1 MGTDI
6 SAITVF
12 FQGLISFWSPCVLPL
27 IPIYMGYLSGGTI
40 GTDSQGNKT
49 INRKTTLINTLFFV
63 LGISSVF
70 MLLGLGSTAFGNF
83 LNAHRTTMIFMG
95 GIIIIIFG
103 LLQLFLFGIEKG
115 FKKEKRITFDI
126 NKVTMS
132 PFTAFLMGF
141 TFSFA
146 WTPCIGPILASVLL
160 LAASMKAGGFVL
172 IFVYTLGF
180 VIPFL
185 GLGIFTYQI
194 LDLMK
199 KHQNILKYTVRIGAV
214 LMLLIGLS
222 MVFGHSGKI
231 GNWFF

>member
-1 MGTDI
+1 
-6 SAITVF
+6 
-12 FQGLISFWSPCVLPL
+12 
-27 IPIYMGYLSGGTI
+27 
-40 GTDSQGNKT
+40 
-49 INRKTTLINTLFFV
+49 
-63 LGISSVF
+63 
-70 MLLGLGSTAFGNF
+70 
-83 LNAHRTTMIFMG
+83 
-95 GIIIIIFG
+95 
-103 LLQLFLFGIEKG
+103 
-115 FKKEKRITFDI
+115 
-126 NKVTMS
+126 
-132 PFTAFLMGF
+132 MGF